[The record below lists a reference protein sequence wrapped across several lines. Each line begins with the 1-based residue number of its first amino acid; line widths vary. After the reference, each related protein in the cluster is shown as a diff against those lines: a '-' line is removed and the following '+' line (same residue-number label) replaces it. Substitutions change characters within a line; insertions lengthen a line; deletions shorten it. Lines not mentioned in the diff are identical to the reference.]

1 MLADRGEKLG
11 EGEERSCG
19 CFCFF
24 QGRER
29 GRDLLGHE
37 TPSRKGEGLFSR
49 LDDRSS
55 KSDISVGGLLLY
67 ALAFTRLVA
76 TTAAKPVPK

>member
-1 MLADRGEKLG
+1 MLAERGEKLG
-11 EGEERSCG
+11 EDEERSCV
-19 CFCFF
+19 CFRFS

-37 TPSRKGEGLFSR
+37 TPSRKGEGFFSR

-55 KSDISVGGLLLY
+55 NSDLYVGGLLPS
-67 ALAFTRLVA
+67 ALAFTRLVV
-76 TTAAKPVPK
+76 TTAAKPMPK